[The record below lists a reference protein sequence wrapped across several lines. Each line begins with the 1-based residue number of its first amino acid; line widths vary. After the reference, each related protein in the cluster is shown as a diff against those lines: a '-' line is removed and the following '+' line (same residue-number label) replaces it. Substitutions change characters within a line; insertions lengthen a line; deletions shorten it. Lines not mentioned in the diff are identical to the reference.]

1 MLSHSNNDQGQVF
14 LFSRFSR
21 FSFPFVIAEFT
32 HTFNMSSAY
41 SSQLMPFTNYTFEF
55 KGIID
60 YIFYPKLTMKPLG
73 ILGPISDEWLKE
85 GKIIGCPHPHIPS
98 DHFSLLVE
106 MGLTLDNTNAVNNLV
121 QQPPPSL
128 IGLNRRKQPE
138 F

>member
-1 MLSHSNNDQGQVF
+1 MKMLSHSNNE
-14 LFSRFSR
+14 R
-21 FSFPFVIAEFT
+21 EFI
-32 HTFNMSSAY
+32 HAFQMASAY
-41 SSQLMPFTNYTFEF
+41 TPEMMPYTNYTYDF

-60 YIFYPKLTMKPLG
+60 YIFYPRQSMKPLG
-73 ILGPISDEWLKE
+73 ILGPISEEWLKE

-106 MGLTLDNTNAVNNLV
+106 MALTLDSPNSVSNLV
-121 QQPPPSL
+121 HQPPPSL

>member
-1 MLSHSNNDQGQVF
+1 MLSHSSNDQGQV
-14 LFSRFSR
+14 LLIGQFS
-21 FSFPFVIAEFT
+21 SFYFHLIAEFT

-73 ILGPISDEWLKE
+73 ILGPISEDWLKE

>member
-1 MLSHSNNDQGQVF
+1 MTKVTLITKLELLCFILS
-14 LFSRFSR
+14 FS
-21 FSFPFVIAEFT
+21 EFT

-55 KGIID
+55 KGIIA

-98 DHFSLLVE
+98 PGHAL
-106 MGLTLDNTNAVNNLV
+106 
-121 QQPPPSL
+121 PPAIL
-128 IGLNRRKQPE
+128 
-138 F
+138 